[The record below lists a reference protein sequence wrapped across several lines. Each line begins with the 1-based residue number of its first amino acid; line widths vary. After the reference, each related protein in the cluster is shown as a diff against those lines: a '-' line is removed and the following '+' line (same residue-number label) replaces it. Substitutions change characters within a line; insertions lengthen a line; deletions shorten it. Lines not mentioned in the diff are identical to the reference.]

1 MGKGGGG
8 KGKGDG
14 CGKAGGKAP
23 VAPALDLLNGYCEQ
37 KKIRPTFDWSETVIW
52 HDREKGRQE
61 PGWLCILYL
70 PGIGEARGEGSS
82 KKAAKS
88 AAAKDCVDRMQ
99 AMGIRLTKSSDLKA
113 GSAGPAWAIAGSASL
128 LMGGGV
134 GGARLP
140 SGNVTG
146 VLQGMPIEEAY
157 DFQPQAS
164 RMIALLR
171 RGQADEALAV
181 AQAVQ
186 IPKVMKMKH
195 LADCLTSIGVRTKD
209 AAAQR
214 FMRGILECGVVNFP
228 NAASASYFC
237 RFGTWAMRE
246 FIAEA
251 VSCAEQARSVVPQ
264 TLERNGTCIREMTI
278 SGPDKGMAPNELKLV
293 PSSGELPRGSSFFK
307 GDWILVTTPHTNQVR
322 VDEENGRSAS
332 YEAEIL
338 GRAWPAEGLNIKV
351 VGEGQGVAQSL
362 IGQTCRVD
370 RAANHV
376 TYVRQITA
384 LHKLTN
390 DPGGLDWLSL
400 VLMAAEEEDGFH
412 KVADLCACP
421 PPTGRCPPVASVLA
435 KANESQCKALEAALS
450 RRLTLVQGPPGAGKT
465 STAVLLMQLWTFA
478 GRKPIL
484 ATADSNI
491 AVDNL
496 CGGCVTAGLNVVRVG
511 RKESGNPDLEQYTLF
526 EKARASGKPGGDRN
540 KWKAEK
546 EILENADVVCCTCS
560 GAEHPAMQGTM
571 YANLLL
577 DEAGQTTELGCMIP
591 MLHLNDRGSVV
602 LVGDHKQLPATVACL
617 EADVEGLGTSLFERL
632 TSFGVVPQLL
642 DIQYRMH
649 PAIAAFPSQQFYQG
663 RLRSGTPGSARR
675 AVTGISWPV
684 MACPVAF
691 LPVTGHERKEGSSW
705 TNMGEVQAITEL
717 LNGVLAAGDV
727 SPGNIGI
734 ITPYAAQAR
743 LLRNHLGIQN
753 KSVQKQ
759 PEVSSVDGFQGR
771 EKPIIIFSCVRSND
785 QGSVG
790 FLADERRLN
799 VALTRAQRGL
809 VVVGNP
815 STLENDKTWRSW
827 LEFVRSNKLTLD
839 LADVDVEEP
848 AGRAVARP

>member
-1 MGKGGGG
+1 MPLSLLPSRTSLSSWSSGAVLAGEAYQMPEGACGGIRVKLYLAAGLLEPVTGCGEADTVALMQRRVYDVGGTSGERGQRGPVDAGGQMGKGGGG

-332 YEAEIL
+332 YEAE
-338 GRAWPAEGLNIKV
+338 
-351 VGEGQGVAQSL
+351 AQ
-362 IGQTCRVD
+362 QVD

-642 DIQYRMH
+642 DILTVPHAPCHRGLPFAAVLPGQAAVGH
-649 PAIAAFPSQQFYQG
+649 P
-663 RLRSGTPGSARR
+663 RLG
-675 AVTGISWPV
+675 
-684 MACPVAF
+684 
-691 LPVTGHERKEGSSW
+691 
-705 TNMGEVQAITEL
+705 
-717 LNGVLAAGDV
+717 
-727 SPGNIGI
+727 SPGGDGH
-734 ITPYAAQAR
+734 
-743 LLRNHLGIQN
+743 LLA
-753 KSVQKQ
+753 S
-759 PEVSSVDGFQGR
+759 DGV
-771 EKPIIIFSCVRSND
+771 P
-785 QGSVG
+785 
-790 FLADERRLN
+790 
-799 VALTRAQRGL
+799 RG
-809 VVVGNP
+809 V
-815 STLENDKTWRSW
+815 
-827 LEFVRSNKLTLD
+827 
-839 LADVDVEEP
+839 P
-848 AGRAVARP
+848 AGHWPRA